1 MLIFAS
7 LEHHTKPQCL
17 TQVAPRQYSTTIYKN
32 AVVKS
37 SEQFSILTI
46 LGCLKLFS
54 TLITRT
60 HIKFGWQGNTDLL
73 CHLEVS

>member
-1 MLIFAS
+1 MLISALFKHPS
-7 LEHHTKPQCL
+7 KLQCL

-54 TLITRT
+54 TLIRRILSLGGRATP
-60 HIKFGWQGNTDLL
+60 IYLAIF
-73 CHLEVS
+73 